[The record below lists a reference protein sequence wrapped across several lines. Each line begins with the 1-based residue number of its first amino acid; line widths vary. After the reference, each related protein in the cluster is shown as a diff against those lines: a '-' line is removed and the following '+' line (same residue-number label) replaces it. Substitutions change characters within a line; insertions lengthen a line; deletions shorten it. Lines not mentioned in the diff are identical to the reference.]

1 MVPWTFDGV
10 ILPGGDTGHVEV
22 TGSPSGCSER
32 LPGRYALPG
41 LVDAHAHL
49 TVLGDHTLGD
59 EALARERL
67 EEYAAA
73 GVATVRD
80 VGGRSEVTLHLA
92 NLPQPGLPAVL
103 AAGRFLAPAGR
114 YFPGMHEPVTA
125 QGLLATAL
133 GEISGGATWLKLIG
147 DFPLLDPAGRPVPG
161 SLAPTYDLDTVKD
174 LLDLAHAHG
183 ARVAVHTQSR
193 HVNELVTAGLDSV
206 EHGEWI
212 SEDGVDALG
221 ERAGAWTPTL
231 AAITG
236 VPTDAPAKRRAYA
249 AEASERLR
257 MLLPRA
263 VASGVRVLAGTD
275 NAASVAHEIAL
286 LARHGLTPEQALA
299 AGSTAA
305 AWLYPSL
312 QVADSL
318 VTYETDPRDD
328 PEVLFAPA
336 AVVIRGQRV
345 R

>member
-1 MVPWTFDGV
+1 MRC
-10 ILPGGDTGHVEV
+10 PGW
-22 TGSPSGCSER
+22 SS
-32 LPGRYALPG
+32 
-41 LVDAHAHL
+41 AHAHL

-59 EALARERL
+59 EALAQERL

-92 NLPQPGLPAVL
+92 TLSQPGLPTVL

-125 QGLLATAL
+125 EDLLAAAL

-147 DFPLLDPAGRPVPG
+147 DFPLLDPDGRRVSG
-161 SLAPTYDLDTVKD
+161 SLAPTYDLDTVKE

-193 HVNELVTAGLDSV
+193 HADGLVTAGVDSV
-206 EHGEWI
+206 EHGEWL
-212 SEDGVDALG
+212 SEEAVDALG
-221 ERAGAWTPTL
+221 DRGGAWTPTL

-236 VPTDAPAKRRAYA
+236 VLADASAKRRAYA

-257 MLLPRA
+257 VLVPRA

-305 AWLYPSL
+305 AWLHPSL
-312 QVADSL
+312 QVAYSL

-336 AVVIRGQRV
+336 AVIRGQRV